1 MAIVRQQ
8 RNEKQTLGRGV
19 IFGEDYTELLTFHT
33 LELPWKENKRRISCI
48 PADTYT
54 VKKRWSEKYGWHLHI
69 TNVKGRTWI
78 LMHFGNFYTDILGCI
93 LAGNNHVD
101 INNDG
106 LKDITSSKKIMRLI
120 MELVPENF
128 KLQIIDE
135 L

>member
-8 RNEKQTLGRGV
+8 RNEKQMLGRGV

-48 PADTYT
+48 PAYTYT